1 MTSTRKSSTLAR
13 AFLRASCHIA
23 TPILVEG
30 MGGPSPMRRLCG
42 GLLGIVQVALGLLM
56 IVAPR
61 AFYDAVPGVPETG
74 PYNPHFVRD
83 IGCAFLVAGVG
94 LAWGATDPRGRAAA
108 AAGAA
113 FLWLHALIHVWDGL
127 AGRERPEHLAHDLP
141 MMLGFAAIATWTAWP
156 RRLTIPLDRKGA

>member
-1 MTSTRKSSTLAR
+1 
-13 AFLRASCHIA
+13 
-23 TPILVEG
+23 
-30 MGGPSPMRRLCG
+30 MRRLCG

-113 FLWLHALIHVWDGL
+113 FLWLHAIVHIWDGL
-127 AGRERPEHLAHDLP
+127 AGRERAEHLAHDLP

-156 RRLTIPLDRKGA
+156 RRLTRQLDRRGD